1 MAYKSVQTIHARVW
15 ESMERVRALSTASRV
30 STARVASVQT
40 TNNLGNPALTH
51 MSAVVSGCVCLTIQG
66 VIWGC
71 VSAISV
77 LNPAIIIP
85 GREYITK
92 LAAIQVNIY

>member
-1 MAYKSVQTIHARVW
+1 
-15 ESMERVRALSTASRV
+15 MERVRALSTASRD

-40 TNNLGNPALTH
+40 TNNLGSPALTH
-51 MSAVVSGCVCLTIQG
+51 MSAVVSGCVCLTILRAT
-66 VIWGC
+66 WGC

-77 LNPAIIIP
+77 LNLAMTTR

-92 LAAIQVNIY
+92 LAAIQVKFI